1 MWKEAVEIFR
11 NYMGTGLVVIWFLAA
26 LIYLFLCEK
35 RKDRRILFVYFPT
48 AVLLLFFNPLFMRAV
63 FAAIGEA
70 VYFRIC
76 WILPVILVI
85 AYAAVKIWEKLN
97 GVAQALFAVAAAALI
112 VLSGKPVY
120 ENSLYGRAENIYHVP
135 ESVVQIC
142 DVITVP
148 GIEVKAVFP
157 QELLLY
163 VRQYAPRVL
172 MPYGRN
178 SYDEELNNFLLA
190 MERDVVDL
198 EELAPYVDAKG
209 CHYVIL
215 RDTQEILQDPEDYGW
230 EPFGQTDGYIIYRNI
245 KVPFAL

>member
-1 MWKEAVEIFR
+1 MWEDVVWTFR

-48 AVLLLFFNPLFMRAV
+48 VVLAFFFNPLFMRAV
-63 FAAIGEA
+63 FVTIGGE

-85 AYAAVKIWEKLN
+85 AYAAVKIWEKLS
-97 GVAQALFAVAAAALI
+97 GAAQALFAAAAAVLI

-120 ENSLYGRAENIYHVP
+120 ENSLYSRAENIYHVP

-142 DVITVP
+142 DAITVP

-157 QELLLY
+157 QEMLLY
-163 VRQYAPRVL
+163 VRQYAPRVY

-178 SYDEELNNFLLA
+178 TFDEELNNFLLA
-190 MERDVVDL
+190 MERDTVDL
-198 EELAPYVDAKG
+198 EELAPYVDAKR

-215 RDTQEILQDPEDYGW
+215 RETQEILQDPEDYGW
-230 EPFGQTDGYIIYRNI
+230 ELFGQTDGYIIYRNQ